1 MMPVGLLGL
10 GCALLS
16 AAGVAI
22 LAAIDPK
29 RRRGTRRAARSGT
42 RRLLW
47 LAIFIPGVTLG
58 IAGRWGDFLIWIGA
72 AAVFGWGITAL
83 FSVRRRQ
90 GSEKDN

>member
-29 RRRGTRRAARSGT
+29 RRRGARRAARSAT

-47 LAIFIPGVTLG
+47 LTVFLPGVALG
-58 IAGRWGDFLIWIGA
+58 IAGQWSDFLIWIGA

-83 FSVRRRQ
+83 LSVRRRQ
-90 GSEKDN
+90 GNEKNN

>member
-1 MMPVGLLGL
+1 MMLVGWLGL

-29 RRRGTRRAARSGT
+29 RRHDARRAAWSGM

-47 LAIFIPGVTLG
+47 LAIFIPGVALG
-58 IAGRWGDFLIWIGA
+58 FAGRWSDFLIWIGA

>member
-47 LAIFIPGVTLG
+47 FTVFIPGVALG
-58 IAGRWGDFLIWIGA
+58 IAGRWGDVLIWIGA
-72 AAVFGWGITAL
+72 TAL
-83 FSVRRRQ
+83 FGWAIAALFKMNDTS
-90 GSEKDN
+90 KTDH

>member
-1 MMPVGLLGL
+1 MMLVGWLGL
-10 GCALLS
+10 GCAVFS

-29 RRRGTRRAARSGT
+29 RSRDTRRAARSGL

-47 LAIFIPGVTLG
+47 LAVFIPGIALG
-58 IAGRWGDFLIWIGA
+58 IAGRWSEFLIWIGA
-72 AAVFGWGITAL
+72 AAVLGWGIAAL

-90 GSEKDN
+90 GDQKHH